1 MLEITSQNLDSFF
14 TNNAPYL
21 VHLYGRQVVADPRDK
36 GEPGDDVVVW
46 PKRRGPMV
54 LRRLARC
61 EPFSKYWFATED
73 GVVAVPVNR
82 VAAIHKVVLS

>member
-1 MLEITSQNLDSFF
+1 MLDITPDTMDSFF

-21 VHLYGRQVVADPRDK
+21 VHLDGRQVVADPRDK

-61 EPFSKYWFATED
+61 EPYGTYYFATED

-82 VAAIHKVVLS
+82 VVAIHKVVVA